1 MSAHP
6 HVSLVMAT
14 GTYDLLFGS
23 AELARLRSLAH
34 VNDPVH
40 ATSVPALGAD
50 LARTEV
56 LITSWGCPPLQESDL
71 DAAPQLQAVLH
82 AAGSARGILPES
94 VYERG
99 IHVVT
104 AADANA
110 VPVAEYT
117 LAAIILAAKRALPRA
132 VANRTAPAGWS
143 ETFATPSRTSPAR
156 TIGIV
161 GFSRIG
167 RRVVDLLAHVT
178 TGEVLVA
185 DPVADPREVAQAGA
199 HLVSLPELL
208 ERADTLSLHAPL
220 LPQTRGMIGAAELA
234 QLPEGA
240 TVINTARGG
249 LLDHAALA
257 RECASGRLDAI
268 LDVTEPEPLPRDHE
282 LLGLPNVT
290 VTPHLAG
297 ALGAETRRLTDFVL
311 TALEAYTR
319 QEPMHGLLRA
329 EHVGV
334 SA

>member
-1 MSAHP
+1 HPHVSALIDGGQHLVLARPGHRTPRALLRFALRWGRIRHGRHILVVHPCPFKDEFRLDQFSIMTRAFRYPLIIPVLTLPMIRITVFDHIEVDDHISINRRSSWERYVSAHP

-23 AELARLRSLAH
+23 AELARLRSLAD

-185 DPVADPREVAQAGA
+185 
-199 HLVSLPELL
+199 
-208 ERADTLSLHAPL
+208 
-220 LPQTRGMIGAAELA
+220 
-234 QLPEGA
+234 
-240 TVINTARGG
+240 
-249 LLDHAALA
+249 
-257 RECASGRLDAI
+257 
-268 LDVTEPEPLPRDHE
+268 
-282 LLGLPNVT
+282 
-290 VTPHLAG
+290 
-297 ALGAETRRLTDFVL
+297 
-311 TALEAYTR
+311 
-319 QEPMHGLLRA
+319 
-329 EHVGV
+329 
-334 SA
+334 